1 MNSHLVFY
9 DGTCGFCDQIVQILL
24 KIDKKQRFT
33 FAPLQ
38 GKTAKSYLKNIPTN
52 TDSLVLIENY
62 QSSDCHYYFY
72 GKAALR
78 ILWLL
83 GLPWSILGTFS
94 FLPSFLYDWIYRII
108 ARNRLKIFGS
118 SCTIV
123 SEENKHRFLP

>member
-9 DGTCGFCDQIVQILL
+9 DGTCGFCDQIVQIIL
-24 KIDKKQRFT
+24 KIDKKQLFT

-38 GKTAKSYLKNIPTN
+38 GKTASSYLKNIPT
-52 TDSLVLIENY
+52 TADSLVLIENY
-62 QSSDCHYYFY
+62 QSPYRHCYLY

-78 ILWLL
+78 ILWLM
-83 GLPWSILGTFS
+83 GFPWSILGTIS

-123 SEENKHRFLP
+123 PEESKHRFLP